1 MSSLAGEIPLVG
13 PSGSV
18 FIKTGPSFKV
28 LVEDIMGLT
37 TGVFLLGCL
46 TAILHGFPGPV
57 PGPMPRYIDVRKGK
71 FFSLSTSQPI
81 NFITISVANSSG
93 FSFKLVGGSNS
104 VQGNV
109 FLDGKPIW

>member
-1 MSSLAGEIPLVG
+1 M
-13 PSGSV
+13 
-18 FIKTGPSFKV
+18 

-37 TGVFLLGCL
+37 TGVILLGCL
-46 TAILHGFPGPV
+46 TAILHGFPGPD
-57 PGPMPRYIDVRKGK
+57 PEPMQRYIDVRKGK

-93 FSFKLVGGSNS
+93 FSLKLVGGSNS